1 MRSWSYS
8 GERMKMN
15 ICSDQRGL
23 VVKVDEGY
31 ASCVML
37 TGVSINF
44 RCRFMAVNISLRLLY
59 TNY

>member
-1 MRSWSYS
+1 
-8 GERMKMN
+8 MN

-23 VVKVDEGY
+23 MVKVDEGY